1 MPDVSVEST
10 SCAGEIAEFDK
21 PSMLLDHM
29 FVGGRSGNEMRKKLT
44 KARVIRELKRAYQN
58 SFCEP
63 GLNCIDT
70 SSRAQMTSIKIKRRK
85 LVQRRISMRVG
96 FDNVRQSLTRGNVAC
111 LRREEKRDRN
121 EGNKHM
127 E

>member
-1 MPDVSVEST
+1 MPPTHGLARSDHSKSDDRLHLVMILVEST

-44 KARVIRELKRAYQN
+44 KARVIRELKRVYRN

-85 LVQRRISMRVG
+85 LVQRRISL
-96 FDNVRQSLTRGNVAC
+96 Q
-111 LRREEKRDRN
+111 
-121 EGNKHM
+121 EG